1 MFGGWKIKR
10 SSGVRVSARVHAAI
24 ARGNEARGRSD
35 WGAAASFYEQALALD
50 PSLIHIW
57 IQIGHMFKEDR
68 AWERAVHAYAEA
80 AKLAPTDPDV
90 IGWLFEIAGRV
101 GDEERSRVT
110 TVLEKSFPNAVFR
123 CQTPSAEAE
132 AGRDIVFDVSDLVAY
147 FARARVPTGIQR
159 VQIEVIRALSNDPV
173 PPRICCAIEG
183 RDTWVEIPAEV
194 FARITDIAT
203 AGDRFTAD
211 EWVEALASLQLALL
225 LGDAIIFGTNA
236 ALLNLGTSWWLQ
248 NYFLQVRNARA
259 ESGIE
264 YIPFVHDFIPIM
276 APEHCVDGL
285 VEDFVFWATSV
296 FMHANRFL
304 VNSEATKS
312 DLLRV
317 AASLGHVVLPDAVTV
332 VRLDAR
338 FEKPARLADVDATL
352 EHFGIG
358 SHPFALFVSTIESRK
373 DHVSALRVWQR
384 LLARHGAATP
394 KLVCVGNDGW
404 LNEQFYDLLAS
415 DPGLRDHVRLLTKIS
430 DAELGMLYEQ
440 CGFTIYPSTYEGW
453 GLPITEALSYGKPVV
468 AANNSS
474 LPEAGGELAVYF
486 VSGDLDA
493 FEAQVEALSFDEAHH
508 AAISNRIVREYCPR
522 DWPQVARQIVGAAT
536 HAIPNSEPDL
546 RVATGR
552 WYGLSR
558 SRSRTIWRGSG
569 SAEVFRTGRGW
580 ADVDRTGAWIRADS
594 ASLMFEICDSLR
606 VGTPL
611 YLTIGLRAGASDVC
625 YAVECEGCVIDAGT
639 IGLGERRWTSHQLQV
654 SDGRVKV
661 DITCRPTNASTGS
674 KPQHALCVEGF
685 AVHGEWDGSTAIFM
699 GAVTLD
705 RLDQIAAYQEPFDA
719 SVGGCGSAGFVP

>member
-10 SSGVRVSARVHAAI
+10 SSGVRVTAPVHAAI
-24 ARGNEARGRSD
+24 AKGNEARGRSD
-35 WGAAASFYEQALALD
+35 WGSAAFFYEQALALD
-50 PSLIHIW
+50 PGLIHIW

-110 TVLEKSFPNAVFR
+110 AVLEKSFPNAVFR
-123 CQTPSAEAE
+123 RRTASPEAE

-159 VQIEVIRALSNDPV
+159 VQIEVIRALANDAV

-203 AGDRFTAD
+203 AGDRFNAD

-225 LGDAIIFGTNA
+225 LGDAIVFGRNA

-248 NYFLQVRNARA
+248 NYFLQVRNAQA
-259 ESGIE
+259 ESGLE

-296 FMHANRFL
+296 FAHANRFL

-317 AASLGHVVLPDAVTV
+317 AAALGHVVLPDAVTV

-338 FEKPARLADVDATL
+338 FEKPDRLADVGATL
-352 EHFGIG
+352 ERFGIG

-394 KLVCVGNDGW
+394 RLVCVGNDGW

-415 DPGLRDHVRLLTKIS
+415 DPELRDHVRLLTKIS
-430 DAELGMLYEQ
+430 DGELGMLYDQ
-440 CGFTIYPSTYEGW
+440 CSFTIYPSTYEGW

-468 AANNSS
+468 AADNSS
-474 LPEAGGELAVYF
+474 LPEAGGDLAVYF

-493 FEAQVEALSFDEAHH
+493 FEAQVEALSFDKAHH
-508 AAISNRIVREYCPR
+508 AAISDRIVRQYRPR
-522 DWPQVARQIVGAAT
+522 DWTQVARQIVGAVT
-536 HAIPNSEPDL
+536 HAIPNAEPDL

-552 WYGLSR
+552 WYDLSR
-558 SRSRTIWRGSG
+558 SRSRTIWHGSG
-569 SAEVFRTGRGW
+569 SAEIFRTGRGW
-580 ADVDRTGAWIRADS
+580 ADVDRKGVWIRADS
-594 ASLMFEICDSLR
+594 ASLVFEIPDR
-606 VGTPL
+606 IPGGEPL
-611 YLTIGLRAGASDVC
+611 HMAIGLQAGASDVD
-625 YAVECEGCVIDAGT
+625 YAIRSEGRIVDAGT

-654 SDGRVKV
+654 REGRVKI
-661 DITCRPTNASTGS
+661 DISCRTSNASAGS
-674 KPQHALCVEGF
+674 KPHHALCVEGF
-685 AVHGEWDGSTAIFM
+685 AVHGEGDGSTAIFM

-705 RLDQIAAYQEPFDA
+705 RLDQVAAYRKPIDA
-719 SVGGCGSAGFVP
+719 IAP